1 MSTASVAAAKIYIH
15 MQQMDGCVNEAF
27 MTAPH
32 EPYRAAMD
40 ASREIGIHSIV
51 DGSEDY
57 AECVDC
63 LEVLICN

>member
-27 MTAPH
+27 MTSI
-32 EPYRAAMD
+32 EPYRAAID
-40 ASREIGIHSIV
+40 AAREIYLHDIV

-57 AECVDC
+57 AQLVDC

>member
-27 MTAPH
+27 MTAN
-32 EPYRAAMD
+32 EPYRAAID
-40 ASREIGIHSIV
+40 AARKIYLHDIV

-57 AECVDC
+57 AQLVDC